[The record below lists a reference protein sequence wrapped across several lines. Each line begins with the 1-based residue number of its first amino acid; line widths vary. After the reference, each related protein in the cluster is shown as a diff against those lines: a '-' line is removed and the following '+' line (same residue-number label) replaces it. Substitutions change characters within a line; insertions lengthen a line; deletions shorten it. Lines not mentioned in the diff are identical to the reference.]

1 MSFLKYLIPASFLAL
16 LPTLSFAGSHG
27 GNLDPSDAVGISFW
41 IISIAMVAAT
51 VFFLMESLRVKGK
64 WRTSLV
70 VGALVTLVAA
80 VHYFYM
86 RDVWVSTGASPTVF
100 RYVDWIITVPLQMIE
115 FYLILAAC
123 TAVAGGVFWRL
134 FLGSLVM
141 LIGGY
146 LGEAGFINATIGFVI
161 GMAGWIFILYE
172 IFAGEASKVSADSA
186 PESVQSAFNTMKWIV
201 TIGWAIYPIGY
212 FMGYMAG
219 GADANSLN
227 FIYNIADVIN
237 KPLARGNE
245 IRTVSFTERAAMRTQ
260 CRKLV
265 RFIRLVD
272 FFTIQ
277 AHLHL
282 GHTSVRQLLEHI
294 RETPE
299 SLIFSLAAG
308 KRKKKRKKHLPGSD
322 SDSDSL

>member
-1 MSFLKYLIPASFLAL
+1 MSFLKYLIPATLLAG
-16 LPTLSFAGSHG
+16 LPALAYAGSHAS
-27 GNLDPSDAVGISFW
+27 GNLDPSDGVGISFW

-123 TAVAGGVFWRL
+123 TAIAGGVFWRL
-134 FLGSLVM
+134 FVGSLVM

-146 LGEAGFINATIGFVI
+146 LGEADFINATLGFVI

-172 IFAGEASKVSADSA
+172 IFAGEASKVNAAEAPDSVKTA
-186 PESVQSAFNTMKWIV
+186 YNTMKWIV

-227 FIYNIADVIN
+227 IIYNLADVVN
-237 KPLARGNE
+237 KIAFCLA
-245 IRTVSFTERAAMRTQ
+245 IWAAAVTE
-260 CRKLV
+260 
-265 RFIRLVD
+265 
-272 FFTIQ
+272 
-277 AHLHL
+277 
-282 GHTSVRQLLEHI
+282 
-294 RETPE
+294 
-299 SLIFSLAAG
+299 
-308 KRKKKRKKHLPGSD
+308 SD
-322 SDSDSL
+322 A

>member
-1 MSFLKYLIPASFLAL
+1 MSFLKYLIPATLLAG
-16 LPTLSFAGSHG
+16 LPALAYAGSHAS
-27 GNLDPSDAVGISFW
+27 GNLDPSDGVGISFW

-123 TAVAGGVFWRL
+123 TAIAGGVFWRL
-134 FLGSLVM
+134 FIGSMVM

-146 LGEAGFINATIGFVI
+146 LGEAGFINVTLGFVI

-172 IFAGEASKVSADSA
+172 IFAGEAGKVNAAEAPDS
-186 PESVQSAFNTMKWIV
+186 VKTAFNTMKWIV

-212 FMGYMAG
+212 FLGYMAG
-219 GADANSLN
+219 GADANALN
-227 FIYNIADVIN
+227 IIYNLADVVN
-237 KPLARGNE
+237 KIAFCLA
-245 IRTVSFTERAAMRTQ
+245 IWAAAT
-260 CRKLV
+260 
-265 RFIRLVD
+265 
-272 FFTIQ
+272 
-277 AHLHL
+277 A
-282 GHTSVRQLLEHI
+282 
-294 RETPE
+294 E
-299 SLIFSLAAG
+299 SDA
-308 KRKKKRKKHLPGSD
+308 
-322 SDSDSL
+322 

>member
-1 MSFLKYLIPASFLAL
+1 MSFLKYLLPASFLAI
-16 LPTLSFAGSHG
+16 LPTLAYAGSHAG
-27 GNLDPSDAVGISFW
+27 GNLDPSDGVGISFW

-123 TAVAGGVFWRL
+123 TAIAGGVFWRL
-134 FLGSLVM
+134 FVGSLVM

-146 LGEAGFINATIGFVI
+146 LGEAGFINATLGFVI

-172 IFAGEASKVSADSA
+172 IFAGEASKVNAAEAPDSVKTA
-186 PESVQSAFNTMKWIV
+186 YNTMKWIV

-219 GADANSLN
+219 GVDDNSLN
-227 FIYNIADVIN
+227 IVYNLADVVN
-237 KPLARGNE
+237 KIAFCLA
-245 IRTVSFTERAAMRTQ
+245 IWAAAT
-260 CRKLV
+260 
-265 RFIRLVD
+265 
-272 FFTIQ
+272 
-277 AHLHL
+277 A
-282 GHTSVRQLLEHI
+282 
-294 RETPE
+294 E
-299 SLIFSLAAG
+299 SDA
-308 KRKKKRKKHLPGSD
+308 
-322 SDSDSL
+322 

>member
-1 MSFLKYLIPASFLAL
+1 MSILKYLIPDTLLSG
-16 LPTLSFAGSHG
+16 LPTLAYAGSHAS
-27 GNLDPSDAVGISFW
+27 GNLDPSDFVGISFW

-123 TAVAGGVFWRL
+123 TAIAGGVFWRL
-134 FLGSLVM
+134 FVGSLVM

-146 LGEAGFINATIGFVI
+146 LGEAGFINATLGFVI

-172 IFAGEASKVSADSA
+172 IFAGEASKVNAAEAPDSVKTA
-186 PESVQSAFNTMKWIV
+186 YNTMKWIV

-219 GADANSLN
+219 GADADSLN
-227 FIYNIADVIN
+227 VVYNLADVVN
-237 KPLARGNE
+237 KIAFCLA
-245 IRTVSFTERAAMRTQ
+245 IWAAAT
-260 CRKLV
+260 
-265 RFIRLVD
+265 
-272 FFTIQ
+272 
-277 AHLHL
+277 A
-282 GHTSVRQLLEHI
+282 
-294 RETPE
+294 E
-299 SLIFSLAAG
+299 SDA
-308 KRKKKRKKHLPGSD
+308 
-322 SDSDSL
+322 